1 MSHPSFDATPSLLG
15 YLYQLRLGLLVALE
29 KSREVSDIDNCT
41 ITIETIDDLSVEDGA
56 ISTELIQS
64 KHHLSKGNLTDKSPD
79 IWKTLRVWC
88 ENISNQMSFLDR
100 LPVLTLLST
109 ETVVEGSLAACLS
122 ANKLLRNE
130 TDALRLLR
138 EIADKGGNKANEE
151 AYKAFSNLDVDQQV
165 RLVSC
170 IYVSS
175 EASNI
180 VDVENDIAKHLRLSV
195 SAENLH
201 AFTSRVEG
209 VWFKW
214 SIDAM
219 VKNGP
224 NSINLAEFIKTLEA
238 LSKEYSPTSLPAE
251 YEDIS
256 TDEFITSESE
266 KLYIQQLKQLPVTE
280 RTLKTAIK
288 NCVKAKR
295 QRSSWHRQGL
305 LLPGEL
311 KKYEDKIYEEW
322 EIHFDH
328 VQMTQCDLPLENQ
341 GASVYTKC
349 QTNGLKRIRPQ
360 FDGDYVARGTYH
372 ILADEAR
379 IGWHPQY
386 EEIFGF
392 NKGEE

>member
-29 KSREVSDIDNCT
+29 KSREVGDIDNCT
-41 ITIETIDDLSVEDGA
+41 VTIETIDDLSVEDCS

-88 ENISNQMSFLDR
+88 ENISNQLSFLER
-100 LPVLTLLST
+100 LPLLTLLST

-122 ANKLLRNE
+122 ANKLMRNE
-130 TDALRLLR
+130 TEALRLLR

-170 IYVSS
+170 IYISS
-175 EASNI
+175 DAPNI
-180 VDVENDIAKHLRLSV
+180 LDVENEIAKHLRLSV
-195 SAENLH
+195 SATNLQ

-219 VKNGP
+219 VKDGP
-224 NSINLAEFIKTLEA
+224 NSINLAEFIRTLES
-238 LSKEYSPTSLPAE
+238 LSKEYSPKSLPAE

-256 TDEFITSESE
+256 TDEFVTSESE

-280 RTLKTAIK
+280 RMLKTAIK

-311 KKYEDKIYEEW
+311 KKYEDKIFEEW
-322 EIHFDH
+322 EMHFDH
-328 VQMTQCDLPLENQ
+328 IQMTQSNLPLEDQ
-341 GASVYTKC
+341 GSSVYMQC

-386 EEIFGF
+386 EVIFGF
-392 NKGEE
+392 DKGKE